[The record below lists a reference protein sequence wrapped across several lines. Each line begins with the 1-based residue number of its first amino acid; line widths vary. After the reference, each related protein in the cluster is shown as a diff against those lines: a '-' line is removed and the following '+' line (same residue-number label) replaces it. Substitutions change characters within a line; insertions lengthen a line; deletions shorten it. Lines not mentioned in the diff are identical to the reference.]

1 MANTY
6 VKIGSTVTVGSGGAA
21 SIDFTSIPAT
31 YTNLIVKVCARTDR
45 ASINDIMLL
54 AFNGSTSSFT
64 SRYLEGNGASAG
76 SYTDQPRGFG
86 NAAGSLATSSTF
98 GNSELYIPNYAGSTN
113 KSYSGDGVEENNAT
127 TAFSS
132 LFAGLWSN
140 AAAINQITI
149 YGNGSNFVQY
159 STASLYGILKS

>member
-6 VKIGSTVTVGSGGAA
+6 VKIASYSATGTVS
-21 SIDFTSIPAT
+21 SIDFSSIPST
-31 YTNLIVKVCARTDR
+31 YTDLLLKVCARTDR
-45 ASINDIMLL
+45 GSVNDIMLL
-54 AFNGSTSSFT
+54 AFNGSTSSFS
-64 SRYLEGNGASAG
+64 SRYLEGNGSSAG

-86 NAAGSLATSSTF
+86 NAAGANATSSTF

-127 TAFSS
+127 SAFSS

-140 AAAINQITI
+140 TSAINQITI

-159 STASLYGILKS
+159 TTATLYGILKN